1 MQSAILIN
9 KKMDKITYKLKGI
22 MLKETVI
29 FHLQDTSKIKRQS
42 ITLLY
47 KVKETTQMD
56 QQQIVLQSDL
66 PIINKISHQLFKIIL
81 LTETKGRIL
90 INHLLL
96 RGTMKLLI

>member
-1 MQSAILIN
+1 MQSAILLN
-9 KKMDKITYKLKGI
+9 KKMDKITYKHKGI

-42 ITLLY
+42 IMLLY
-47 KVKETTQMD
+47 KVKEITQMD

-81 LTETKGRIL
+81 LMETKGQIS
-90 INHLLL
+90 INRLLL